1 MIDKQQIE
9 KFLNEAFLLC
19 ARAQTPDTAHELVY
33 LRLKFQLNTERE
45 PLEQERFEQACY
57 DGKQARQLAAELKR
71 QFDKYGNSPDTT
83 RWLEERQHEASN
95 ERIRE
100 HLKKS
105 YDGLLQNMAQ
115 RASKPAF
122 SSQNPTTLT
131 AVKQAPGKPHPNSLR
146 HLAPSAHWQ
155 IVIDE
160 SGSVFDEDANHLN
173 MDNTSLGRMVAVA
186 IPKAAKL
193 PDLWDFHAV
202 SEQPERIDQV
212 VNQLIS
218 SQTGIFGFTVLD
230 PATQANSW
238 IGHVIH
244 LMRWVLAQLPLPTEQ
259 NSSVE
264 FLIEKRQFYS
274 PETNQGAIREA
285 LESEFRRLDPKRYGK
300 MRLIIDFIDKSH
312 PYNGYADAVAYTW
325 GSTKEHSIDR
335 LKKTG
340 WLGHCLLRPSDRALQ
355 RTYTAVW
362 SGQPL
367 ATETWYELCTA
378 AASEPETGL
387 LRHCLHQLGAIE
399 KNKPRQW
406 NEYLQHVRYLMRT
419 KKYHLNELAYALDW
433 LEVFAGEQ
441 CLLSAAERFTLE
453 AARITIE
460 NHRGAV
466 NTERHQRCKELI
478 EAYTDEAPFEACDA
492 ILRIASS
499 STNVF
504 QFEAMRPLLTDWLSR
519 PFAIAGLLNHA
530 KMHSTLGQIEAFMGR
545 TEAALGH
552 FDRAL
557 QALGRLSDPAQAK
570 REMAQTQN
578 YRLLAQLSAT
588 APEEQSLALAAPQ
601 VQAAA
606 AAAEAVAPKLEL
618 EPYFKSAIKKSKP
631 AEISRSLAHSGHDW
645 RYAHHIWL
653 RILATFP
660 SQYAEARKAYLEL
673 RPQWQ
678 YDQHHPWPLIN
689 AYRGWLLL
697 DSGQAKAA
705 AQHFTQAI
713 EQCQADGEAPV
724 LLWMAEVLR
733 LLAQAL
739 QIKVAAAP
747 PPCDLEHLA
756 KLLPDAPHEA
766 LACFAQQAQSATCS
780 RVQIHAALRQ
790 CLPFNF
796 H

>member
-1 MIDKQQIE
+1 MIDKLQIE
-9 KFLNEAFLLC
+9 KFLNEAFTLC
-19 ARAQTPDTAHELVY
+19 AREQSQDVAHELIF
-33 LRLKFQLNTERE
+33 LRMKFQLNTERE
-45 PLEQERFEQACY
+45 PFEQERFEQACH
-57 DGKQARQLAAELKR
+57 DGERARQLTAELKR
-71 QFDKYGNSPDTT
+71 QFDQYGNSPDTIN
-83 RWLEERQHEASN
+83 WLEARQREASN
-95 ERIRE
+95 ERIHD
-100 HLKKS
+100 HLKKI
-105 YDGLLQNMAQ
+105 YDELHQKIAL
-115 RASKPAF
+115 RANKSAF
-122 SSQNPTTLT
+122 SSQNPSTLT
-131 AVKQAPGKPHPNSLR
+131 ALKQAPGKPHPNSLR

-160 SGSVFDEDANHLN
+160 TGSTFNEDANHLN

-186 IPKAAKL
+186 IPKTAKL

-202 SEQPERIDQV
+202 DEDPERVDKV
-212 VNQLIS
+212 VQSLLKGS
-218 SQTGIFGFTVLD
+218 VGIFGFTVLD

-259 NSSVE
+259 NSTVE

-312 PYNGYADAVAYTW
+312 PYNGYPDAVAFTW
-325 GSTKEHSIDR
+325 GSTKEHSIER

-355 RTYTAVW
+355 RAYTAVW

-367 ATETWYELCTA
+367 AAETWYELCTA

-387 LRHCLHQLGAIE
+387 LRHCLHQIGANE
-399 KNKPRQW
+399 KKKPRQW
-406 NEYLQHVRYLMRT
+406 NEYLQHVRYLMRA
-419 KKYHLNELAYALDW
+419 KKYLLNELAYALDW

-453 AARITIE
+453 SARITIE

-478 EAYTDEAPFEACDA
+478 EAYIDEAPFEAFDA

-504 QFEAMRPLLTDWLSR
+504 QFEAMRPLLTDWLAR
-519 PFAIAGLLNHA
+519 PIAIGGLLNHA

-570 REMAQTQN
+570 RELAQTQS
-578 YRLLAQLSAT
+578 YRLLAQLSTT
-588 APEEQSLALAAPQ
+588 APEEKLQALAAPQ
-601 VQAAA
+601 VQSAADA
-606 AAAEAVAPKLEL
+606 ATAVAPKLEL

-631 AEISRSLAHSGHDW
+631 NEISRSVAHSGHDG

-653 RILATFP
+653 RILTTFP

-673 RPQWQ
+673 QHQWQ
-678 YDQHHPWPLIN
+678 YDEHHPWPLIN
-689 AYRGWLLL
+689 AYRGWLLH
-697 DSGQAKAA
+697 DSGLSKAA

-713 EQCQADGEAPV
+713 ELCQADGEAPV

-739 QIKVAAAP
+739 HIKVTAAP

-766 LACFAQQAQSATCS
+766 LARFAQQAQSATCS
-780 RVQIHAALRQ
+780 RLQIHAALRQ